1 MSGTNGFGLWVNYVK
16 CLWRSESKSSTFPC
30 GCIDFANNSLNILF
44 LLDTG
49 SKSIRL
55 FDVSLSGEVLQTK
68 HNSHK
73 LCTCIVKRLPIVV
86 TVSRRRLWSPGIL
99 RDYIRALWLK
109 CKKGDI
115 DNTVQASAFWAL
127 NDLSSDIKS
136 STCLHSSAR
145 RRSVY
150 RTWLVDDI
158 ILFNFDITECCSL
171 VSILMSEI
179 NV

>member
-109 CKKGDI
+109 CQKRRYRRYR
-115 DNTVQASAFWAL
+115 
-127 NDLSSDIKS
+127 SSISLLGVK
-136 STCLHSSAR
+136 
-145 RRSVY
+145 RSLIRHKV
-150 RTWLVDDI
+150 VDV
-158 ILFNFDITECCSL
+158 FA
-171 VSILMSEI
+171 
-179 NV
+179 